1 MEAADQLHN
10 LWIGCA
16 KDSLASVFC
25 DIIEYHPM
33 FRGSESWD
41 EALAQLCTLLHD
53 YCDRSGLE
61 KAVIDEISLTK
72 LSIKSITY
80 DFPAAFSK
88 GWANRVGTAFALEKA
103 VIDEISLTKLSIK
116 SITYDFPAAFSKGW
130 ANRVGTAFAADFL
143 KNTDVEELK
152 VHSVLTWAITEYA
165 WILEQAEMWLTDEQ
179 ALQAAS
185 AGNLYLEAHVYL
197 ARKALLQGRPRFKV
211 RPRLHSFACET
222 VAKLENGSRMNPK
235 YCATWSDESY
245 IGQVCSIGK
254 STATEPDELPPEDPQ
269 DENISE
275 AGSDVTNLE
284 DLEAELGPSAPESV
298 RPRVPMAG
306 LESVPAFTERAKQIG
321 ISEELLKKNLD
332 TYGKLAFICSSRP
345 SSGDDKALFDSINE
359 SKNLPVPRRALAFD
373 QLGLASFTTMESWH
387 NKMFQ
392 ALLDAPPAGYRYTTV
407 QQILAADQ
415 KLWQVVAQ
423 DSRGDISIGDKGEN
437 SKGGKNGKGKSKG
450 GKSNQSKADASPN
463 TSLKELLDSLPEG
476 CVRATDEGRFICP
489 FYNKGLC
496 RFQKRKSCRFGK
508 HVCNF
513 KGCGAERPYIE
524 CRH

>member
-1 MEAADQLHN
+1 MFFLHREPRLRSIPGWHADMEAADQLHN

-88 GWANRVGTAFALEKA
+88 GWANRVGA
-103 VIDEISLTKLSIK
+103 
-116 SITYDFPAAFSKGW
+116 
-130 ANRVGTAFAADFL
+130 AFAADFL

-254 STATEPDELPPEDPQ
+254 STAVHTSTIGLRLLQRLMLHLNAVWSATEKR
-269 DENISE
+269 
-275 AGSDVTNLE
+275 
-284 DLEAELGPSAPESV
+284 GPV
-298 RPRVPMAG
+298 Y
-306 LESVPAFTERAKQIG
+306 L
-321 ISEELLKKNLD
+321 
-332 TYGKLAFICSSRP
+332 CSSRGSRDLIVCTP
-345 SSGDDKALFDSINE
+345 E
-359 SKNLPVPRRALAFD
+359 LPID
-373 QLGLASFTTMESWH
+373 TGQLTGS
-387 NKMFQ
+387 
-392 ALLDAPPAGYRYTTV
+392 
-407 QQILAADQ
+407 
-415 KLWQVVAQ
+415 
-423 DSRGDISIGDKGEN
+423 
-437 SKGGKNGKGKSKG
+437 
-450 GKSNQSKADASPN
+450 
-463 TSLKELLDSLPEG
+463 
-476 CVRATDEGRFICP
+476 
-489 FYNKGLC
+489 
-496 RFQKRKSCRFGK
+496 
-508 HVCNF
+508 
-513 KGCGAERPYIE
+513 
-524 CRH
+524 